1 MPLLLL
7 TTYRPGYRPL
17 WMEKSYATQLTL
29 SRLTPEESAAVVRA
43 VLPPAQHTAALVQR
57 ILARAAGNP
66 LFLEEVAY
74 AVREQE
80 PGHCRP
86 GARDHPGGAGG
97 APRPPPPEA
106 KRLVQIA
113 SVIGPEVPGP
123 LLEVAAGLAEE
134 TLQRGL
140 AHLQG
145 AELLYET
152 QLVPEQV
159 YTFKHAL
166 THEVAYGSLL
176 QERRRT
182 LHAQIVDVLETLA
195 GDRQDEVA
203 SGRSPEQ
210 VDRLA
215 HHALR
220 GEVWDKALRYYRQA
234 GAKAL
239 ARSAYREAVM
249 CFEQALEALARLHA
263 RPPNAGASCRS
274 TL

>member
-1 MPLLLL
+1 MP
-7 TTYRPGYRPL
+7 P
-17 WMEKSYATQLTL
+17 QLTL
-29 SRLTPEESAAVVRA
+29 SRLTPEESAVVVRA
-43 VLPPAQHTAALVQR
+43 VLPPAQHAADLVQR

-74 AVREQE
+74 AVREQGSLAAADAVPE
-80 PGHCRP
+80 TIQAVLA
-86 GARDHPGGAGG
+86 ARLD
-97 APRPPPPEA
+97 RLPPEA

-123 LLEVAAGLAEE
+123 LLQWLAGLAEE

-195 GDRQDEVA
+195 GDRQ
-203 SGRSPEQ
+203 R
-210 VDRLA
+210 R
-215 HHALR
+215 
-220 GEVWDKALRYYRQA
+220 A
-234 GAKAL
+234 G
-239 ARSAYREAVM
+239 
-249 CFEQALEALARLHA
+249 
-263 RPPNAGASCRS
+263 RPPGPPCPARGGVGQSPAVLPTGGGQGARQVCLPGSRHV
-274 TL
+274 L